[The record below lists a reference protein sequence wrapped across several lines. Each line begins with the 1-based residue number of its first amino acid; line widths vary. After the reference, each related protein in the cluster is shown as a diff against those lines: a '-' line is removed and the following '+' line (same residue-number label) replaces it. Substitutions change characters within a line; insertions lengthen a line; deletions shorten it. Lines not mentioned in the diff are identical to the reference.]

1 MILSAKQKGFL
12 AYGMM
17 GKEESRDYLTK
28 QIITYIGNKR
38 ELLKEIEEEV
48 VFVCNKLEKNKLVC
62 LDLFSGSG
70 VVARFLK
77 QHSSNIIAN
86 DLEAYSKVI
95 NECFLSNKS
104 EFDVIQFHEYLS
116 EINRR
121 ISEKP
126 IKGIIRKNY
135 SPKNDKKITV
145 DDRVFYTNDNAT
157 YIDSFR
163 HYIDEVVPENYKK
176 FFLALLLT
184 EASIH
189 VNTCGV
195 FKGFY
200 KDTDTGIGKFGGKAE
215 NALVRIKGKIKIE
228 APVLSNF
235 ETEYEVY
242 QEDANKLAEELKGLD
257 LVYLDPPYNQH
268 PYGSNYFMLNIIL
281 KNKIDGNM
289 SKVSGIPDD
298 WNHSIYN
305 KKQTA
310 LEGMRDIISKLN
322 AKFVLISYNNEGFIS
337 FEEMKNMLSEFGN
350 VKERRIKYNTFRGSR
365 NLRERNI
372 YTNEFLFL
380 LEKEK

>member
-1 MILSAKQKGFL
+1 
-12 AYGMM
+12 M
-17 GKEESRDYLTK
+17 GKEESRDYLSK

-38 ELLKEIEEEV
+38 ELLKEIDLEV
-48 VFVCNKLEKNKLVC
+48 TFVRKELSRDKLVC

-70 VVARFLK
+70 IVARFLK
-77 QHSSNIIAN
+77 QHSSKIIAN

-104 EFDVIQFHEYLS
+104 EFSNELFNKYLW

-135 SPKNDKKITV
+135 SPKNDKKITAE
-145 DDRVFYTNDNAT
+145 DRAFYTNENAT
-157 YIDSFR
+157 YIDGFR
-163 HYIDEVVPENYKK
+163 YYIDEVVPLNYKK
-176 FFLALLLT
+176 YFLALLLT

-200 KDTDTGIGKFGGKAE
+200 KDCDTGIGKFGGKAE
-215 NALVRIKGKIKIE
+215 NALVRIKGEVKIVD
-228 APVLSNF
+228 PVLSNF

-242 QEDANKLAEELKGLD
+242 QEDANRLAAKLKGID

-281 KNKIDGNM
+281 KNRIDGKM

-310 LEGMRDIISKLN
+310 LDGMRDLITKLDT
-322 AKFVLISYNNEGFIS
+322 KYVLISYNNEGFIS
-337 FEEMKNMLSEFGN
+337 FDEMKDMLSEFGK

-380 LEKEK
+380 LKKEK

>member
-1 MILSAKQKGFL
+1 
-12 AYGMM
+12 M
-17 GKEESRDYLTK
+17 GGRESKDYLSK

-38 ELLKEIEEEV
+38 ELLDEIESEV
-48 VFVCNKLEKNKLVC
+48 LFVCDKLNKKKLVC

-77 QHSSNIIAN
+77 QYSSLIIAN
-86 DLEAYSKVI
+86 DLEGYSKII

-104 EFDVIQFHEYLS
+104 EFKQDLFEKYLT

-121 ISEKP
+121 IIEKP
-126 IKGIIRKNY
+126 IKGIIRENY
-135 SPKNDKKITV
+135 SPKNDNRIV
-145 DDRVFYTNDNAT
+145 AEDRAFYTNENAT

-163 HYIDEVVPENYKK
+163 FYIDEVVPESYKK
-176 FFLALLLT
+176 YFLALLLT

-200 KDTDTGIGKFGGKAE
+200 KDTDTGIGKFGGKGE
-215 NALVRIKGKIKIE
+215 NALFRIKGPINIE
-228 APVLSNF
+228 QPVFSNF
-235 ETEYEVY
+235 ESKYKVY
-242 QEDANKLAEELKGLD
+242 QRDANELAAELKNLD

-281 KNKIDGNM
+281 KNRIDGNM

-310 LEGMRDIISKLN
+310 LDGMRDIISKLDS
-322 AKFVLISYNNEGFIS
+322 KYVLISYNNEGFIS

-350 VKERRIKYNTFRGSR
+350 VKEKRIKYNTFRGSR
-365 NLRERNI
+365 NLRDRNI
-372 YTNEFLFL
+372 HTNEFLFL